1 MDSRNAL
8 ATCYWM
14 FFPTPRSR
22 AFFHAYSPMQKNV
35 YVHFIHYEHTFGP
48 GISSRSRAGCRSMHQ
63 ADPMETLFSSF
74 FHLYSY
80 KFFTGGRPCGSST
93 RFRFFLATCAAGRP
107 LVVHW
112 RGCFFSLPRVDFCM
126 TGFIYFFFTTGYDS
140 RPVVRPDID
149 MYV

>member
-22 AFFHAYSPMQKNV
+22 AFFHAYSPMQTNV

-63 ADPMETLFSSF
+63 ADPMETLFSICTHISF
-74 FHLYSY
+74 LLVVDHVVVVLVFD
-80 KFFTGGRPCGSST
+80 
-93 RFRFFLATCAAGRP
+93 FFLATCAAGRP
-107 LVVHW
+107 LVVHPFLTAGGPKRVARDHNGDCIFFHGGVVFFLC
-112 RGCFFSLPRVDFCM
+112 RGLIFV
-126 TGFIYFFFTTGYDS
+126 
-140 RPVVRPDID
+140 
-149 MYV
+149 